1 MFRVESNDHPSAL
14 LGSAARLV
22 LVVATTSLLSLSACS
37 EAAESNLAKPVG
49 DDSQSQ
55 SIAGEVAPRIGPP
68 EFSSEDRS
76 LFTVPPRGRLTIEHA
91 KIKGRSEIPLILT
104 IHDEG
109 SPTDSRKT
117 RVVAVVGKRF
127 DGDAIPIPGEPN
139 HFEVRVPATFLEVGL
154 YMIEVDAVDS
164 HPIDMRRFVVE
175 VRP

>member
-1 MFRVESNDHPSAL
+1 MFRVDSNDHSSAL
-14 LGSAARLV
+14 LGGATHLV
-22 LVVATTSLLSLSACS
+22 LVIATTSLLSLSACS
-37 EAAESNLAKPVG
+37 EAAEPDPARPVG
-49 DDSQSQ
+49 DDSRSQ
-55 SIAGEVAPRIGPP
+55 SISGEIAPRIGPADSFP
-68 EFSSEDRS
+68 EGRS

-104 IHDEG
+104 IDDEG

-127 DGDAIPIPGEPN
+127 DADAVPIPEEPN